1 MERVFAARVIQ
12 LGVYHRALGGKE
24 GVGEITVEREGHLL
38 TSEFWF
44 RIITQKKKKSQNSHL
59 CIFLGER
66 LNGTD
71 TNVHISHPL
80 LMMNEQGG

>member
-24 GVGEITVEREGHLL
+24 GVGEKINHEIHTCV
-38 TSEFWF
+38 
-44 RIITQKKKKSQNSHL
+44 

-80 LMMNEQGG
+80 

>member
-12 LGVYHRALGGKE
+12 LGVYHRALGDKE

-44 RIITQKKKKSQNSHL
+44 RIIKKKKIKKKSQNSHL
-59 CIFLGER
+59 CIILGER

-71 TNVHISHPL
+71 TNVHISHL
-80 LMMNEQGG
+80 L